1 MKPAKPL
8 PKHELEKKLAISRL
22 LTLVSYFGLLAL
34 LLMGLIAYPPPEE
47 ARFAVILGVLW
58 LPLLVFFP
66 FIWMKQPR
74 AHAWLCFVSLLYF
87 TQGVTTAFV
96 PGKLGLGFT
105 QAVITIVLFC
115 AAMLYGRWRG
125 MQLRGATLD

>member
-1 MKPAKPL
+1 VKPAKPI
-8 PKHELEKKLAISRL
+8 PKRELEMKLKVSRL
-22 LTLVSYFGLLAL
+22 LTLLSYFGLLAIL
-34 LLMGLIAYPPPEE
+34 FAGLISYPPPEE

-58 LPLLVFFP
+58 VPLLVFFP

-87 TQGVTTAFV
+87 TQGITTAFI
-96 PGKLGLGFT
+96 PGKAGLGLV
-105 QAVITIVLFC
+105 QALLALVLFT